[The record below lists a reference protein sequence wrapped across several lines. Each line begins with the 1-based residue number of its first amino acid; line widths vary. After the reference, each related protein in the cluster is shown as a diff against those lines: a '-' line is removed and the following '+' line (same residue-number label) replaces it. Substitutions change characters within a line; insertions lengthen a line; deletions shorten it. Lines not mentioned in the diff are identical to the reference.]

1 MDVPVTSPQQLG
13 LLIRATRRAQKLRL
27 DDLAGTA
34 GVGHVFAREVERG
47 KETVQLGR
55 VMRLLAELGIELKA
69 GVSPQVAPELARL
82 QSVGVKPLRPRRSA
96 KSRKMENGPEDPS

>member
-1 MDVPVTSPQQLG
+1 MNIRITSPRELG
-13 LLIRATRRAQKLRL
+13 LAIRATRKTQKLRL
-27 DDLAGTA
+27 DDLAGSA

-69 GVSPQVAPELARL
+69 EISAAAAPEFARL
-82 QSVGVKPLRPRRSA
+82 QSVGVKPLRRRRSA
-96 KSRKMENGPEDPS
+96 KSPAAGHEPQGS